1 MNLEAVHIVVHG
13 RVQGV
18 CFRASTQSRATELG
32 LKGWVRNRP
41 EGTVEIHAE
50 GEKKALESFVEWC
63 RQGPPAA
70 RVDQLDAN
78 PAIPEAM
85 PHFKVR

>member
-1 MNLEAVHIVVHG
+1 MSLEAVHIVVHG

-18 CFRASTQSRATELG
+18 CFRASTQNIATELG

-50 GEKKALESFVEWC
+50 GDKKALASFVEWC

-70 RVDQLDAN
+70 RVDQLDAS
-78 PAIPEAM
+78 PAIPGAM
-85 PHFKVR
+85 HHFEIR